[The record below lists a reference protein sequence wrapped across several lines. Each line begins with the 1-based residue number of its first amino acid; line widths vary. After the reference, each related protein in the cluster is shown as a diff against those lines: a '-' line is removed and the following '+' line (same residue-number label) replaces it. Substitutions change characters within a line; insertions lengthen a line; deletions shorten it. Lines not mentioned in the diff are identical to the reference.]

1 MKGKLLHTP
10 EGVRDIYG
18 AEYEKKL
25 CIQDKLH
32 HELKLYGYQD
42 IQSPTFEFFEIF
54 SNKIGTIPSKE
65 LYKFFDKEGNTL
77 VLRPDFT
84 PSIARATAKYFME
97 EKQPLRFCYM
107 GNTFINANELQGRLK
122 ETTQIGAE
130 LIGDASVE
138 ADAEIIALVV
148 AAMRA
153 AGLHDFQVSIGNVE
167 FFKGL
172 CAEHGIDEEAEL
184 TLRDYISN
192 KNYFGTIDILDSL
205 KLTEDAKEAIL
216 KTSELF
222 GNVETIQSA
231 RAFVSNARSLS
242 TIERLE
248 RLYELLCV
256 YEIEQYVTFDL
267 GMLSK
272 YHYYTGMIFRAYTY
286 GSGDAIIKGGR
297 YDALLNEFGKNSAAV
312 GFAITVDQLLSALS
326 RQNIEIEL
334 PQPQELL
341 VYQASHSKTAI
352 KYADQKRKSGI
363 CVEMLP
369 QTASMKAEDYLAAA
383 KNNHIRTVIVLED
396 EHHAIL
402 HDLLQNSAEAI
413 TI

>member
-97 EKQPLRFCYM
+97 EKLPLRFCYM

-148 AAMRA
+148 ASMKA

-222 GNVETIQSA
+222 GSVETIQSA
-231 RAFVSNARSLS
+231 KTFVSNARSLS
-242 TIERLE
+242 AIERLE
-248 RLYELLCV
+248 QLYELLCV

-297 YDALLNEFGKNSAAV
+297 YDALLNEFGRNSAAV

-326 RQNIEIEL
+326 RQNIEVEL

-341 VYQASHSKTAI
+341 LYQAIHSKAAI
-352 KYADQKRKSGI
+352 RYADGKRKEGI

-369 QTASMKAEDYLAAA
+369 LTASMKAEDYIAMARSG
-383 KNNHIRTVIVLED
+383 HIRTVIVLKD
-396 EHHAIL
+396 EHHT
-402 HDLLQNSAEAI
+402 ETI

>member
-32 HELKLYGYQD
+32 QKLKLYGYRD
-42 IQSPTFEFFEIF
+42 IQCPTFEFFEIF

-97 EKQPLRFCYM
+97 EKKPLRFCYI
-107 GNTFINANELQGRLK
+107 GNTFINATDLQGRLK

-130 LIGDASVE
+130 LIGDDSVE

-148 AAMRA
+148 ASMKE

-172 CAEHGIDEEAEL
+172 CVEYGIDEDAEL

-205 KLTEDAKEAIL
+205 NLSTDAKEAIL
-216 KTSELF
+216 KISELF
-222 GNVETIQSA
+222 GSVETIRTA
-231 RAFVSNARSLS
+231 KTLVSNARSVS
-242 TIERLE
+242 AIERLE
-248 RLYELLCV
+248 QLYELLTF
-256 YEIEQYVTFDL
+256 YQIEQYVTFDL

-286 GSGDAIIKGGR
+286 GSGDAVIKGGR
-297 YDALLNEFGKNSAAV
+297 YDSLLQEFGKSSAAV

-326 RQNIEIEL
+326 RQNIEVCLPKTQDLIIYTHEL
-334 PQPQELL
+334 
-341 VYQASHSKTAI
+341 SKTAI
-352 KYADQKRKSGI
+352 QYAATLRQNGK
-363 CVEMLP
+363 CVEMLLK
-369 QTASMKAEDYLAAA
+369 KAVEDDTEYVAYAHNCQA
-383 KNNHIRTVIVLED
+383 DTVISITD
-396 EHHAIL
+396 EHHAIRY
-402 HDLLQNSAEAI
+402 DVTGGSKETI
-413 TI
+413 TF

>member
-32 HELKLYGYQD
+32 HELKRYGYQD
-42 IQSPTFEFFEIF
+42 IQCPTFEFFEIF
-54 SNKIGTIPSKE
+54 SNRIGTIPSKE

-97 EKQPLRFCYM
+97 ERKPLRFCYM

-148 AAMRA
+148 ASMKE

-172 CAEHGIDEEAEL
+172 CTEYGIDEDAEL

-192 KNYFGTIDILDSL
+192 KNYFGTMDILDSL
-205 KLTEDAKEAIL
+205 NLTSDAKDAIL
-216 KTSELF
+216 KISELF
-222 GNVETIQSA
+222 GSVDTIQSA
-231 RAFVSNARSLS
+231 KHLVSNARS
-242 TIERLE
+242 IHAVERLE
-248 RLYELLCV
+248 QLYELLCI

-297 YDALLNEFGKNSAAV
+297 YDALLNEFGRDSAAV

-326 RQNIEIEL
+326 RQNIEVEL

-341 VYQASHSKTAI
+341 LYESAFSKAAI
-352 KYADQKRKSGI
+352 RYADQRRKDGS
-363 CVEMLP
+363 CVELLP
-369 QTASMKAEDYLAAA
+369 LTADIGAEDYMLAA
-383 KNNHIRTVIVLED
+383 KNNQIHTVIVIEN
-396 EHHAIL
+396 EHQAVL
-402 HDLLQNSAEAI
+402 HDLSGQSQK
-413 TI
+413 TISI